1 MSWIQFLSWMLC
13 CYVLYYSGL
22 IAFDLARNRQQ
33 IDAEKANETTVFI
46 DLPEP
51 EKVSLKEIE
60 DEEIDYF
67 LDDGELEEPPIIFS
81 GGVSIKELFALA
93 RSESIEYTS
102 LVSF

>member
-13 CYVLYYSGL
+13 IYAFYYSGL
-22 IAFDLARNRQQ
+22 IAFDLSRNRKQTY
-33 IDAEKANETTVFI
+33 AENENETTVVI

-67 LDDGELEEPPIIFS
+67 LDDGELEEPPIVFS

-93 RSESIEYTS
+93 RSETIEYTS
-102 LVSF
+102 SVSF

>member
-1 MSWIQFLSWMLC
+1 MSWIQFLLWMMC
-13 CYVLYYSGL
+13 AYACYYAGMITY
-22 IAFDLARNRQQ
+22 DLS
-33 IDAEKANETTVFI
+33 KNERKEDSEMEYTFLV
-46 DLPEP
+46 DYLEA

-67 LDDGELEEPPIIFS
+67 VDDGEMGEPPIVFS

-102 LVSF
+102 SVSF

>member
-13 CYVLYYSGL
+13 IYAFYYSGL
-22 IAFDLARNRQQ
+22 IAFDLSRSRGQNST
-33 IDAEKANETTVFI
+33 EHLSETTVVI
-46 DLPEP
+46 ALPEP

-60 DEEIDYF
+60 DQEIDYF
-67 LDDGELEEPPIIFS
+67 LDDGEHGEPPIIFS

-102 LVSF
+102 SVSF

>member
-13 CYVLYYSGL
+13 IYVFYYSGL
-22 IAFDLARNRQQ
+22 IAFDLSRNRKLTDTE
-33 IDAEKANETTVFI
+33 IGNETTVVI

-67 LDDGELEEPPIIFS
+67 LDDEELEESTIVFS
-81 GGVSIKELFALA
+81 RGVSIKELFALA

-102 LVSF
+102 SVSF

>member
-1 MSWIQFLSWMLC
+1 MTWIQFLSWLLC
-13 CYVLYYSGL
+13 IYAFYYSGL
-22 IAFDLARNRQQ
+22 IAFDLSRNRKLA
-33 IDAEKANETTVFI
+33 DTENRSETTVII
-46 DLPEP
+46 DLPIA

-67 LDDGELEEPPIIFS
+67 LGDGEMEEPPIVFS

-102 LVSF
+102 SVSF

>member
-13 CYVLYYSGL
+13 IYAFYYSGL
-22 IAFDLARNRQQ
+22 IAFDLSRNRRQ
-33 IDAEKANETTVFI
+33 IDAENANETTVVI

-102 LVSF
+102 SVSF